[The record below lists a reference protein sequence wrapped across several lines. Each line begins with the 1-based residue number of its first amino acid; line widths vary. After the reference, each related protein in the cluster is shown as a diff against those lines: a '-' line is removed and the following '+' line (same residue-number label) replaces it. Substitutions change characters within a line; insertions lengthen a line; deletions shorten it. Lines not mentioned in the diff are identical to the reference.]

1 MDLKVIAQRTP
12 GFSCADLANVVNEA
26 VLLAIR
32 KNKNEVEVEDFEDA
46 IDRIT
51 TGLGKKNRV
60 INPKKRRSWLI
71 MKRAM
76 HW

>member
-1 MDLKVIAQRTP
+1 M
-12 GFSCADLANVVNEA
+12 
-26 VLLAIR
+26 
-32 KNKNEVEVEDFEDA
+32 EVFEDA

-60 INPKKRRSWLI
+60 INPKEKEIL
-71 MKRAM
+71 AYHETGL